1 MDKDCMQ
8 PTSQFCVNCKISPII
23 ENYIRWKKIF
33 LVSNVLLKIY
43 TRWTKL
49 VWPNWFKY
57 KSFCFAGNPNNKN
70 TIPMHYQWGK
80 SKRFI
85 KVLVDIINYYIKDI
99 MLPKNIKVYIMC
111 SGYINFLFNMSFKLN
126 WVGVSLTWPCWLSKF
141 FLKKWKAKRQTR

>member
-1 MDKDCMQ
+1 MEKNLLG
-8 PTSQFCVNCKISPII
+8 VKRVIK
-23 ENYIRWKKIF
+23 NYSTW
-33 LVSNVLLKIY
+33 LALQSNHKLANHKLAKQV
-43 TRWTKL
+43 WTKL